1 MMLKHRLDS
10 LFSRLFGLF
19 LLAIVLAHAL
29 GFVWLSY
36 YDHGQPRFEDR
47 PPPPPM
53 MSFSPDAQH
62 PPPHDLGWNDAS
74 PQGHFNPP
82 PLPPEEPSLWGF
94 GGPQA
99 LFLLQVLALVVAA
112 WYGARQLTRPIR
124 QLSAAT
130 ERLSTDLNGPPLS
143 EEGPRELLQA
153 ARTFNQMQR
162 RIKEQIR
169 LRSRMLTA
177 VSHDLRTPLARMK
190 LRLEQL
196 DDSQLKQ
203 RLGQDMDEM
212 LVLLESSLSY
222 IEAQSAVEP
231 TQLLDVQSLV
241 ESLVENAQ
249 DHGAKVSLEG
259 QCAPLAVQP
268 LALRSCVSNLLN
280 NALRYAGEAEIQLR
294 DTPHSLE
301 IRVCDHGSGIP
312 EDQWDAV
319 FEPFYRLEGS
329 RNKDS
334 GGTGLGLTIAREAAV
349 RQGGQ
354 LSLAHTPGGGLT
366 VVLCLPRQIKKSPSK
381 SAL

>member
-1 MMLKHRLDS
+1 MILKQRFDS

-19 LLAIVLAHAL
+19 LLAIMLAHVL
-29 GFVWLSY
+29 GFIWISY
-36 YDHGQPRFEDR
+36 YDNGPFQPQDR
-47 PPPPPM
+47 PPLPPMMSTAPPCDCALGGPTGAPPWMNDGSPFGNAEPPPPPPDGPP
-53 MSFSPDAQH
+53 SF
-62 PPPHDLGWNDAS
+62 WE
-74 PQGHFNPP
+74 F
-82 PLPPEEPSLWGF
+82 E
-94 GGPQA
+94 GPQA
-99 LFLLQVLALVVAA
+99 LFLLQVIALIMAA
-112 WYGARQLTRPIR
+112 GYGARQLTRPIR

-153 ARTFNQMQR
+153 ARTFNQMQQ

-169 LRSRMLTA
+169 LRGRMLIA

-196 DDSQLKQ
+196 EDIQLRQ

-222 IEAQSAVEP
+222 IEAQSATEP
-231 TQLLDVQSLV
+231 SQLLDVQALV

-249 DHGAKVSLEG
+249 DNGADVTLEG
-259 QCAPLAVQP
+259 SCAPLAVQP
-268 LALRSCVSNLLN
+268 LALRSCVSNLLS
-280 NALRYAGEAEIQLR
+280 NALRYAGQAQIQLR
-294 DTPHSLE
+294 DDARYLE
-301 IRVCDHGSGIP
+301 IRVCDHGPGIP

-319 FEPFYRLEGS
+319 FEPFYRLESS

-334 GGTGLGLTIAREAAV
+334 GGTGLGLTIAKEAAL

-354 LSLAHTPGGGLT
+354 LHLAQTPGGGLT
-366 VVLCLPRQIKKSPSK
+366 VVLCLPRQIKK
-381 SAL
+381 